1 MSAAGE
7 HRTGMWDPRPRHWWL
22 LRTACVFCAVYL
34 LGLAGVPTLV
44 PYVTA
49 VILVL
54 GDGARV
60 ARRRL
65 DR

>member
-1 MSAAGE
+1 
-7 HRTGMWDPRPRHWWL
+7 MWDPRPRHWWL
-22 LRTACVFCAVYL
+22 LRTACVFFAVYL

-49 VILVL
+49 AIVVL
-54 GDGARV
+54 ADGMRV
-60 ARRRL
+60 ARRRS